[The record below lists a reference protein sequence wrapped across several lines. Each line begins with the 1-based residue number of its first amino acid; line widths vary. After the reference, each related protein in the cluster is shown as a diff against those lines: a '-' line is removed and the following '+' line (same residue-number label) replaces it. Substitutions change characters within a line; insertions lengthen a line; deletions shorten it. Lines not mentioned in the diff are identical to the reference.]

1 GLPKTLVATLVAFV
15 VGYVTIGWLLKY
27 LRTRSY
33 LPFVVYRVALGSLV
47 LILLATGVLDSAV
60 SA

>member
-1 GLPKTLVATLVAFV
+1 MATLVAFV